1 MFDFRLQVFYK
12 VALRLSF
19 SKAAEELHISQPA
32 VTRHIRQTEAHYQQ
46 KLFERKG
53 NRITLTKAGELLV
66 VYAQRIFRVYDEL
79 DFEMNALSNQQQ
91 GVLKIAAS
99 TTVAQYV
106 LPGALAAF
114 HQRFPDISIQLNSFN
129 TENVEE
135 AVTRQ
140 KAMIGFIEG
149 NSKNRELAYVPFLE
163 DEVVLV
169 VSAKHALA
177 RRSAISLEELYTIP
191 LLLREQGSGTL
202 EVIFRTLEKSGFD
215 TEKLKIEMQ
224 LGSSESIKT
233 YLANSETAAFLSIHT
248 IQKELKSGE
257 LFIVD
262 VENLAITRQF
272 SYVQQQG
279 SQSGLAEV
287 FIQFLKH
294 HYPKIL
300 FKN

>member
-1 MFDFRLQVFYK
+1 MFDYRLQVFYK

-32 VTRHIRQTEAHYQQ
+32 VTRHIRQIEAHYQQ

-53 NRITLTKAGELLV
+53 NRITLTNAGELLV
-66 VYAQRIFRVYDEL
+66 VYAQRIFKTYDEL
-79 DFEMNALSNQQQ
+79 DFEMNALNNQQQ

-99 TTVAQYV
+99 TTMAQYV

-114 HQRFPDISIQLNSFN
+114 HQRFPEISIQLNSFN

-135 AVTRQ
+135 AVIQQ

-163 DEVVLV
+163 DEIVLV
-169 VSAKHALA
+169 VAAKNPLA
-177 RRSAISLEELYTIP
+177 RRTTISLEELQTIP

-202 EVIFRTLEKSGFD
+202 EVIFKTLEESGIK
-215 TEKLKIEMQ
+215 TEQLKVEMQ

-233 YLANSETAAFLSIHT
+233 YLSNSDTAAFLSIHT

-257 LFIVD
+257 LFIIDIV
-262 VENLAITRQF
+262 NLAITRQF

-279 SQSGLAEV
+279 SQSGLVEG
-287 FIQFLKH
+287 FLQFLKH
-294 HYPKIL
+294 YFPKNL
-300 FKN
+300 FEN